1 MIIVV
6 GMAAANRVRFCAWRS
21 ISPRYLLMSI
31 HCTNWCATWLR
42 KWRTIDPSSVKRK
55 PRSKDSSSSFGASN
69 ARSSDGGRNGSM
81 ATSLLS
87 DWKTS
92 TLILPACKRLF
103 REHRR
108 TMSVRSLCHAGRDFP
123 SICRAKTWRSILMDA
138 SVPCCGNALHVIGE
152 TVSETLDFVP
162 ARLRVLRIR
171 RPKYGCPTCGT
182 IHQAAA
188 PERPIAKGMASPGLL
203 AHVLVSKYCDHTPLY
218 RQSQIFA
225 RHGVEIERSTLAN
238 WVGGACWWLEPL
250 QARLAAHVFGSD
262 KIFADDTTIPVLDPG
277 RGRTKTGRLWVY
289 TRDDRPW
296 SGPDP
301 PAAVYFYSPDRKAER
316 PASHLEAFHGVLQV
330 DGYAGF
336 ERLTERGDIV
346 LAACWAHTR
355 RKFFD
360 VHEATG
366 SPIAAEALRR
376 IAELYAIE
384 KLIRGRTAQERR
396 SARNTQSRPLVEAMK
411 PWLEM
416 QLGRIP
422 GRGGLADAIRYTLS
436 RWPALRHFLDDGR
449 IELDNN
455 SVERAIRPVA
465 LGRKNHLF
473 AGSDGGAERWAT
485 VCSLIASAKLNDVEP
500 SQGHPP
506 AHDRGSSYEPVRR
519 PAALELAKNARQALI
534 RCDRGTLTPRTSS
547 TRSWCGLRCACGCQT
562 TRMRRRSMNSAKTL
576 TWKATSRR
584 YESPIWGSRVKP
596 TLAMGLI
603 LCCSCSRRSTSP
615 VASWVAP
622 QGLHSSAN
630 PLPNSAGYAIFG
642 WQREIRHH
650 G

>member
-1 MIIVV
+1 VQIDLAALPSDTDTLHQLVRNLAAQIAGDRSELAQAQAEIERLKLIIRRFQRMQF
-6 GMAAANRVRFCAWRS
+6 GRRSERIDGDQLALGLEDLDADIARLQARHPAASAHVSSPHASHRQGLPEHLPREDVAIDIDERVC
-21 ISPRYLLMSI
+21 
-31 HCTNWCATWLR
+31 
-42 KWRTIDPSSVKRK
+42 
-55 PRSKDSSSSFGASN
+55 
-69 ARSSDGGRNGSM
+69 
-81 ATSLLS
+81 
-87 DWKTS
+87 
-92 TLILPACKRLF
+92 
-103 REHRR
+103 
-108 TMSVRSLCHAGRDFP
+108 
-123 SICRAKTWRSILMDA
+123 
-138 SVPCCGNALHVIGE
+138 PCCGGALHVIGE
-152 TVSETLDFVP
+152 TVSEMLDFVP
-162 ARLRVLRIR
+162 AQLRVLRIR
-171 RPKYGCPTCGT
+171 RPKYGCRACGT

-188 PERPIAKGMASPGLL
+188 PERPIAKGMASPSLL

-250 QARLAAHVFGSD
+250 QARLAAHVFKSA
-262 KIFADDTTIPVLDPG
+262 KIFADDTPIPVLDPG

-316 PASHLEAFHGVLQV
+316 PASHLEGFRGVLQV

-336 ERLTERGDIV
+336 ERLTAGGTIV

-384 KLIRGRTAQERR
+384 KSIRGRTAEERR
-396 SARNTQSRPLVEAMK
+396 SMRSTKSRLLVEAMR

-436 RWPALRHFLDDGR
+436 RWPALCHFLDDSR
-449 IELDNN
+449 SELDNN
-455 SVERAIRPVA
+455 SVERAIRPIA

-500 SQGHPP
+500 FTYLK
-506 AHDRGSSYEPVRR
+506 DI
-519 PAALELAKNARQALI
+519 LK
-534 RCDRGTLTPRTSS
+534 
-547 TRSWCGLRCACGCQT
+547 
-562 TRMRRRSMNSAKTL
+562 RMTEDHRM
-576 TWKATSRR
+576 SRLDDLL
-584 YESPIWGSRVKP
+584 PWNWPKVRVK
-596 TLAMGLI
+596 
-603 LCCSCSRRSTSP
+603 
-615 VASWVAP
+615 
-622 QGLHSSAN
+622 H
-630 PLPNSAGYAIFG
+630 
-642 WQREIRHH
+642 
-650 G
+650 